1 MDLEQRHL
9 KERGREKVS
18 FFTVSLCWSLFVA
31 DILATISL
39 SCHIL
44 SSTSSFL
51 QTQHNGLQMMFFHP
65 GCLWKQTVLL
75 QTECPNGGGLSKTC
89 FYYIL
94 KVPQVD
100 TRWKNKQSNL
110 WLQYFHPKCAFA
122 DLADEP
128 KGTWSSR
135 WSNRYPVC
143 FLPAWGLRVENLIGG
158 RTKITRVFF
167 VASVTLWLTKLLAQ
181 WDKHH

>member
-1 MDLEQRHL
+1 MWQNVCMFVCNQRMIKNTRDTNDVL
-9 KERGREKVS
+9 KPWSGQLLSVCSQWKSSQPWFIHSCIPKWIWSRDTWRSEAEKKS
-18 FFTVSLCWSLFVA
+18 HFSLSRFVGHSVA

-75 QTECPNGGGLSKTC
+75 QTKCPNGGGLSKTC

-94 KVPQVD
+94 KVP
-100 TRWKNKQSNL
+100 
-110 WLQYFHPKCAFA
+110 
-122 DLADEP
+122 
-128 KGTWSSR
+128 
-135 WSNRYPVC
+135 
-143 FLPAWGLRVENLIGG
+143 PA
-158 RTKITRVFF
+158 
-167 VASVTLWLTKLLAQ
+167 Q
-181 WDKHH
+181 